1 MDLNLS
7 FTKLPAFVL
16 ALLCCSSERIPVHT
30 NTSIKLN
37 TRVPVSENYKPSAR
51 LGNGNKDYPCKC
63 NYVVPPKKHEHD
75 GEKLGLKPG
84 DVICLQSGVKY
95 NPLKFTN
102 LHGTPEKPITIVN
115 CGGPVHIDT
124 PGHSFAIKTERSSH
138 FRITSVGTKDSPYG
152 IQISGAKGMGLA
164 LDYLSTNFEID
175 HLEVFNI
182 GFAGIMAKTDPGCD
196 DATIR
201 GNFTMKNV
209 AFHDNYIHDTGG
221 EGFYIGNSFYNN
233 GMKRKC
239 GVRYPHDIEGVKV
252 FDNIVKNSGWE
263 SIQVGS
269 APKGAE
275 IYNNYIENYGTKDI
289 ENQRGG
295 IQIGEGTGGLCYNN
309 FIRKGKGNAMIVLG
323 YGDNIIFNNVIIDAG
338 KNAIF
343 CDERYTKGDGF
354 KFINNTIINPGMDG
368 ILIYAELVEK
378 NVIINNII
386 ANPGTFLQ
394 YDTTPYKNPENA
406 YVHKLSNDVKIDM
419 SNNIFTRD
427 LSELKFIKDDKSE
440 CKTAKGSPAVDGGR
454 DMSMYNVTFDF
465 QKNPRPKGKAYDIG
479 AYEF

>member
-1 MDLNLS
+1 MNNFSL
-7 FTKLPAFVL
+7 TKLPVL
-16 ALLCCSSERIPVHT
+16 VVALLCCSSERVSV
-30 NTSIKLN
+30 NTAATAATIDN
-37 TRVPVSENYKPSAR
+37 RIPVSENYKPSAR
-51 LGNGNKDYPCKC
+51 LGDGKKDYPCKC
-63 NYVVPPKKHEHD
+63 DYVVPVKHVHD

-84 DVICLQSGVKY
+84 DVICIQSGVKY
-95 NPLKFTN
+95 GPLKFIN
-102 LHGTPEKPITIVN
+102 LRGTAEKPITIVN
-115 CGGPVHIDT
+115 CGGPVHLDM
-124 PGHSFAIKTERSSH
+124 PGYSFALKTERSSY
-138 FRITSVGTKDSPYG
+138 FRITSVATKDSPYG
-152 IQISGAKGMGLA
+152 IRISGAKGTGLA

-175 HLEVFNI
+175 YLEVFDI
-182 GFAGIMAKTDPGCD
+182 GFAGIMAKTDPNCD
-196 DATIR
+196 DASIR

-252 FDNIVKNSGWE
+252 FNNIIKNSGWE

-275 IYNNYIENYGTKDI
+275 IYNNYIENYGTKDV

-309 FIRKGKGNAMIVLG
+309 YIKKGKGNAMIVLG
-323 YGDNIIFNNVIIDAG
+323 WGDNIIFNNVIIDAG

-378 NVIINNII
+378 NVIVNNII
-386 ANPGTFLQ
+386 ANPGAFVQ
-394 YDTTPYKNPENA
+394 YDTTPHKNPENA
-406 YVHKLSNDVKIDM
+406 YVHKLNKEVKIDM

-427 LSELKFIKDDKSE
+427 LSELMFVKDEKSE
-440 CKTAKGSPAVDGGR
+440 CRTGKNSPAVDGGR
-454 DMSMYNVTFDF
+454 DMSMYNINFDF
-465 QKNPRPKGKAYDIG
+465 QKAPRPKGKAYDIG